1 MSKGELLI
9 SLISSKVLI
18 DPSVLMENVN
28 FTTEIKRLIK
38 KKIEFNKVKNTM
50 IKWCNNNY

>member
-9 SLISSKVLI
+9 SLISGEVEI
-18 DPSVLMENVN
+18 EPSFLMEDVK
-28 FTTEIKRLIK
+28 FTTEIKKLIN
-38 KKIEFNKVKNTM
+38 KKIEFNKVKNAM

>member
-9 SLISSKVLI
+9 SLISGEVEI
-18 DPSVLMENVN
+18 EPSFLMEDVN
-28 FTTEIKRLIK
+28 FTTEIKKLIN
-38 KKIEFNKVKNTM
+38 KKIEFNKIKNAM

>member
-18 DPSVLMENVN
+18 DPSVLMEDLN

-38 KKIEFNKVKNTM
+38 KKIEFNKVKNAM